1 MKWKEVY
8 EMKNYKFTGLKTS
21 PSRLKETM
29 IPNISPET
37 VADTKVQVSGGYETC
52 QFGVSVDTF
61 TVELSWPRVTA
72 SNSRTWDVSLV
83 DLFTLSQKIQ
93 GDPSRLGP
101 GLG

>member
-29 IPNISPET
+29 IPNISPES

-52 QFGVSVDTF
+52 QFG
-61 TVELSWPRVTA
+61 
-72 SNSRTWDVSLV
+72 
-83 DLFTLSQKIQ
+83 
-93 GDPSRLGP
+93 
-101 GLG
+101 

>member
-1 MKWKEVY
+1 MERSIDEMERTGYYPRMVVPGS
-8 EMKNYKFTGLKTS
+8 MKNYIFTGLKTS

-61 TVELSWPRVTA
+61 TVELS
-72 SNSRTWDVSLV
+72 
-83 DLFTLSQKIQ
+83 
-93 GDPSRLGP
+93 
-101 GLG
+101 